1 MRHHRFAATA
11 AVLALAI
18 TAACADDPVSPRGA
32 SGVGHDVAFLLS
44 DGSDDAVRAVIDLTD
59 GQDLREIIDAE
70 LVEPEAARDIG
81 TGSMIVITIPG
92 EGRFGC
98 SANFLWR
105 TPARLYLGS
114 AGHCFLPE
122 DKTATHG
129 ENADY
134 DASGVLVDVCVEGC
148 ETGFRSGAV
157 DLLGR
162 WVRIGKVAYARQ
174 TNPAGTTGVG
184 HDFGVV
190 EIPRKIEEVIRAE
203 MPVWGGPTGTD
214 VLTLGKQACHYG
226 HGIVAGET
234 YPTKAR
240 TGIGGGAT
248 AIRWS
253 GTFAGTFGDSGSGLL
268 ACEPDGTTLR
278 GEGAI
283 GVLTHL
289 GASTA
294 DPGVVF
300 GTTLA
305 RAVEMAREAKLRLTL
320 VLP

>member
-1 MRHHRFAATA
+1 MRGTTARLAAAAVAFAFAAG
-11 AVLALAI
+11 
-18 TAACADDPVSPRGA
+18 CADEPSAPRDA
-32 SGVGHDVAFLLS
+32 QFLLAG
-44 DGSDDAVRAVIDLTD
+44 DDPDAVRAVIDLSEAN
-59 GQDLREIIDAE
+59 DLRDIIDAE
-70 LVEPEAARDIG
+70 LVTPEAAQGIG

-122 DKTATHG
+122 DRTSTHG
-129 ENADY
+129 PGADY

-157 DLLGR
+157 DLLGT

-174 TNPAGTTGVG
+174 QSAAGVALGF
-184 HDFGVV
+184 DFGVV
-190 EIPRKIEEVIRAE
+190 EIPRRIDEVIRAE

-214 VLTLGKQACHYG
+214 ILTLGKQACHYG
-226 HGIVAGET
+226 HGIVTGET

-240 TGIGGGAT
+240 TGIGGGST
-248 AIRWS
+248 AVRWS
-253 GTFAGTFGDSGSGLL
+253 GTFVGAFGDSGSGLV
-268 ACEPDGTTLR
+268 ACDTGLDGSIR
-278 GEGAI
+278 GAGAI

-294 DPGVVF
+294 DPGVIF
-300 GTTLA
+300 GTTIAQSIEL
-305 RAVEMAREAKLRLTL
+305 AREAKLRISL

>member
-1 MRHHRFAATA
+1 VYSPAAAGVVATSA
-11 AVLALAI
+11 AAREM
-18 TAACADDPVSPRGA
+18 AAAR
-32 SGVGHDVAFLLS
+32 
-44 DGSDDAVRAVIDLTD
+44 AVRWAVEDRWAE
-59 GQDLREIIDAE
+59 RE
-70 LVEPEAARDIG
+70 
-81 TGSMIVITIPG
+81 VITIPG

-122 DKTATHG
+122 DRIATHG
-129 ENADY
+129 QNADY

-148 ETGFRSGAV
+148 DTGFRSGA

-190 EIPRKIEEVIRAE
+190 EIPRKIDEAIRAA

-226 HGIVAGET
+226 HGIGTGET
-234 YPTKAR
+234 VLTKAR
-240 TGIGGGAT
+240 TGIGGGST

-253 GTFAGTFGDSGSGLL
+253 GNFVAAFGDSGSGLL
-268 ACEPDGTTLR
+268 ACNPDGTTIR
-278 GEGAI
+278 GAGAI

-294 DPGVVF
+294 DPGVVV
-300 GTTLA
+300 GSPHESA
-305 RAVEMAREAKLRLTL
+305 GEIAREAELRLAQ
-320 VLP
+320 VVP